1 MNIVGPPLGKVSIVP
16 DHYREWN
23 INQAIVRFRTRD
35 FIRNKFLAYYLL
47 SENTLRRLMSRSKA
61 TAGQFNLTL
70 QICREL
76 EIPICTLN
84 EQDEIVEEIES
95 RLSICDELEKT
106 IEQNLILEK
115 SLRQSIL
122 KKAFEGKLV
131 SQDPN
136 DEPAELLLEKVKLE
150 KEKLAKLTNSS
161 KTKTKK
167 EKVTA

>member
-1 MNIVGPPLGKVSIVP
+1 
-16 DHYREWN
+16 
-23 INQAIVRFRTRD
+23 
-35 FIRNKFLAYYLL
+35 
-47 SENTLRRLMSRSKA
+47 MSRSKA

-95 RLSICDELEKT
+95 RLSICDQIEKT
-106 IEQNLILEK
+106 IKQNLALEQ

-136 DEPAELLLEKVKLE
+136 DEPAELLLEKIKLE

-161 KTKTKK
+161 QTKTKR